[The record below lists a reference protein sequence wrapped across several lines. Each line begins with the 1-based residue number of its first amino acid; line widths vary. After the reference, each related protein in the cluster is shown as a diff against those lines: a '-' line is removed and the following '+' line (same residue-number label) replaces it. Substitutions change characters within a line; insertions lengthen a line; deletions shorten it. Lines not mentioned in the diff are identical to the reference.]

1 MEIALIGDKH
11 TVYGFRLA
19 GIKKAFLIEDSRQE
33 DIRGILKGLFSDNIG
48 LILITEKIAAEIG
61 GLLEEVNRFTKGIM
75 PIILQIPDSGGPLI
89 SKVDPMR
96 ELIKR
101 TVGFEIAG

>member
-11 TVYGFRLA
+11 TIYGFRLA
-19 GIKKAFLIEDSRQE
+19 GIKKTFLIEDSRQE
-33 DIRGILKGLFSDNIG
+33 DIREILKGLFEDSTA
-48 LILITEKIAAEIG
+48 LILITEKIAAKIG
-61 GLLEEVNRFTKGIM
+61 GLLEEANRFRKGIM

-101 TVGFEIAG
+101 TVGFEIE

>member
-11 TVYGFRLA
+11 TIYGFRLA
-19 GIKKAFLIEDSRQE
+19 GIKKTFLIEDTRQE
-33 DIRGILKGLFSDNIG
+33 DIRGILKGLFEDSTA
-48 LILITEKIAAEIG
+48 LILITEKIAAKTG
-61 GLLEEVNRFTKGIM
+61 DLLEEANRFRKGIM
-75 PIILQIPDSGGPLI
+75 PIVLQVPDSGGPLI

-101 TVGFEIAG
+101 TVGFEIA

>member
-11 TVYGFRLA
+11 TIYGFRLA
-19 GIKKAFLIEDSRQE
+19 GIRKTFLIKGISQE
-33 DIRGILKGLFSDNIG
+33 IREILKGLFSDNIC
-48 LILITEKIAAEIG
+48 LILITEKIAEEIRDI
-61 GLLEEVNRFTKGIM
+61 LKDMDRFRKGIM
-75 PIILQIPDSGGPLI
+75 PIILEIPDSGGPLI

-101 TVGFEIAG
+101 TVGFEIA

>member
-19 GIKKAFLIEDSRQE
+19 GIGKTFLIKEISQE
-33 DIRGILKGLFSDNIG
+33 IREILKGLFSDNIG
-48 LILITEKIAAEIG
+48 LILITEKIAEEIRDT
-61 GLLEEVNRFTKGIM
+61 LKEMDRFRKGIM
-75 PIILQIPDSGGPLI
+75 PIILEIPDSGGPLI

-96 ELIKR
+96 GLIKR
-101 TVGFEIAG
+101 TVGFEIA